1 MDHNQQSAIAK
12 LQNILKPYKSKPNR
26 HSNAK
31 ATNARLLWNA
41 PAFFGKIVL
50 QAKSNNF
57 LKTVDYFEKFV
68 ADYNKN
74 NSVKIHLNELF
85 QKHWLR
91 SVLGFV
97 HIPSAVRSVVF
108 DYEKYRDYKYEL
120 LFLRFLGQNHP
131 NKETTLQEYA
141 NALSDFQE
149 KHNVIINEDWLTE
162 TKRITN
168 TDGIIKIAPVDYYF
182 VLLDNWEV
190 FAFLYTLRESDDEN
204 ASRYLTIEKY
214 IFDSIYNAHKANFK
228 STPSIEELI
237 KDKTILETGNE
248 YYINIYDSK
257 IPYLS
262 DYESEIAAYVWQ
274 ELLLDNS
281 IATDSDRLK
290 RLLKITFY
298 REGWPKLEN
307 LITFQAKESFLKTA
321 IELVLAEPDLEGVD
335 EEITKCFLDYRL
347 SSNLVFQNGSYL
359 DLEPLIKATDYY
371 EFHQQL
377 RLRSKEQ
384 NSNLF
389 YVQESRSL
397 IGYLIYEIVQL
408 DSAYSKIVENSIV
421 VYQHFAYTKK
431 LLSVS
436 LDKPYLLWEVCHC
449 LIQNKPEAIP
459 YLLTSSKFASLGF
472 HLMNKVKI
480 ESSISTIDD
489 SVRLELLKQSQQL
502 VLNSISRS
510 SEKST
515 IEVAKIV
522 MQLYF
527 EINQY
532 KFHSHSNVR
541 SLEEYHRIIDAQ
553 KLKENTLLSVIEEFP
568 VSGYFVNYTN
578 PPFLLPTII
587 KDFIELIDSSKPV
600 EIRVNG
606 SIDFHIL
613 KLDAF
618 SWLAKCITHKR
629 YGNEMDVDVIQAEL
643 SVKFKDYY
651 LEKIEQDK
659 VFARDFP
666 NKNRVEK
673 LPYWSEK
680 NESLKKIDW
689 VYPMYVMFKTGDLE
703 QFLNPRFKFV
713 KADDEYHEANTFNAK
728 KLRSHLFIL
737 LITLNRIVSGKAD
750 YFFIYQD
757 VKAIKTLIEQRIIA
771 IIKVHTKK
779 GSPSK
784 IDILSS
790 SFERNNF
797 GREDEELVPQ
807 IAQAIN
813 WFDNRTDVINALTKT
828 SDLLRILIILDW
840 ITSEGIKKNLIEKIQ
855 VAQLT
860 EYLKNQTWL
869 PEIEL
874 TLSKL
879 SQYEQLIEQTE
890 LALNYW
896 ETNIIPKRNKSK
908 YHKAS
913 YLVKLMTA
921 YNEKDEAKLENTK
934 EPMEDFIEVTGFK
947 SNHYKSFFKALIRF
961 DTNPESAY
969 QIFNSLYH
977 QFKESASVC
986 INRFASKINWA
997 TKTNSD
1003 ALFNEALEEWLIV
1016 ENHLNPTLI
1025 ASVQD
1030 SVWINKLTVYFNL
1043 KDIESFEKLY
1053 VELPLPYQMMKDAI
1067 AMRMEFYLDSNKRQE
1082 AVYLIEQATNY
1093 HQFADGTNPEFI
1105 IKLKEKLDDGS
1116 NIKVLQANYNEI
1128 YSKQP
1133 KTLIQIFPEKLNGQ
1147 IEIGKFIA
1155 KEVALANSK
1164 MLDQINSIRDVHYED
1179 KYNDIVQLVLE
1190 ARFSQW
1196 EWQVRDQSRGGF
1208 SGSKASVNP
1217 GERDLIICNSNGEGL
1232 IVCEAFIWKGLSTTE
1247 SHINKNFN
1255 YTHKRKDFIV
1265 LIYDKRLY
1273 NNFDKNWNNYKNKI
1287 LPKISYTS
1295 GFELKKS
1302 KWKELTKSF
1311 GYKASGIKS
1320 GISYHGKDTK
1330 IYHIMVNLNYKA

>member
-1 MDHNQQSAIAK
+1 MDHYQQSAIAK
-12 LQNILKPYKSKPNR
+12 LQNILKPYKPNHIR
-26 HSNAK
+26 HKNEKAKNAK
-31 ATNARLLWNA
+31 LLWNA

-50 QAKSNNF
+50 QSKSNNF
-57 LKTVDYFEKFV
+57 LETVEYFEKFV

-74 NSVKIHLNELF
+74 NSVKIQLNELF

-97 HIPSAVRSVVF
+97 HIPPAVRSVVF
-108 DYEKYRDYKYEL
+108 DYEKFRGYKYEL
-120 LFLRFLGQNHP
+120 LLLRQLGEKHSNA
-131 NKETTLQEYA
+131 KTTLPEYEK
-141 NALSDFQE
+141 ALSDFQE
-149 KHNVIINEDWLTE
+149 HHNIIINEDWLE
-162 TKRITN
+162 ENKRITN
-168 TDGIIKIAPVDYYF
+168 TGGIIKIAPVDYYF
-182 VLLDNWEV
+182 MLLDNWEV
-190 FAFLYTLRESDDEN
+190 FAFLYNFRESNDEKTN
-204 ASRYLTIEKY
+204 RYLTIDKT
-214 IFDSIYNAHKANFK
+214 IFENIYGAHKANFK
-228 STPSIEELI
+228 NTPSVEELVD
-237 KDKTILETGNE
+237 DKTILQANNE
-248 YYINIYDSK
+248 YRINIYDSSVS
-257 IPYLS
+257 YLI

-274 ELLLDNS
+274 ELLLDNT

-290 RLLKITFY
+290 RLLKIRFY
-298 REGWPKLEN
+298 RERWPKLEN

-321 IELVLAEPDLEGVD
+321 IELVLTEPDLEGVD
-335 EEITKCFLDYRL
+335 EEITKCFLDFEL
-347 SSNLVFQNGSYL
+347 GSNLGFQNESYL
-359 DLEPLIKATDYY
+359 ELEPLTKATDYY
-371 EFHQQL
+371 DFHQQM
-377 RLRSKEQ
+377 RLRSKES
-384 NSNLF
+384 NGNLF

-408 DSAYSKIVENSIV
+408 DTAYSKIVENDKIV
-421 VYQHFAYTKK
+421 FQHFAYIKK
-431 LLSVS
+431 LLSAS
-436 LDKPYLLWEVCHC
+436 LDKPFLFWEVCHF

-459 YLLTSSKFASLGF
+459 YLLTSSNFASLGF

-480 ESSISTIDD
+480 ESSINTIDNM
-489 SVRLELLKQSQQL
+489 VRLELLKQSQQL
-502 VLNSISRS
+502 VLNSICRS
-510 SEKST
+510 SEKSCS
-515 IEVAKIV
+515 EVAKIV

-587 KDFIELIDSSKPV
+587 KDLIELIDNSKPI
-600 EIRVNG
+600 EIRGNG
-606 SIDFHIL
+606 AIDFDVL

-629 YGNEMDVDVIQAEL
+629 YGKEMDVGVVQAEL

-666 NKNRVEK
+666 NKNRVER
-673 LPYWSEK
+673 LPYWVEK

-689 VYPMYVMFKTGDLE
+689 VYPMYVMFKSGDLE

-737 LITLNRIVSGKAD
+737 LITLNRIVTGKAD

-771 IIKVHTKK
+771 ILKVHTKK

-784 IDILSS
+784 TDILSS
-790 SFERNNF
+790 SFERNTF
-797 GREDEELVPQ
+797 GSEEEELVPQ

-813 WFDNRTDVINALTKT
+813 WFDNKTDVINALTNT

-840 ITSEGIKKNLIEKIQ
+840 ITSEGIKKSLIEKIQ

-860 EYLKNQTWL
+860 KYLKNQTWL

-874 TLSKL
+874 TLTKL
-879 SQYEQLIEQTE
+879 SQYEQLIKQTE
-890 LALNYW
+890 LALNFW
-896 ETNIIPKRNKSK
+896 ETNIIPRRNKSK

-921 YNEKDEAKLENTK
+921 YNERDESKLEKIK
-934 EPMEDFIEVTGFK
+934 EPKEDFIEVRGFK

-961 DTNPESAY
+961 DSDPESAY
-969 QIFNSLYH
+969 EIFNSLYH
-977 QFKESASVC
+977 QFKESATVC
-986 INRFASKINWA
+986 INRFAAKINWA
-997 TKTNSD
+997 SKTNNE

-1016 ENHLNPTLI
+1016 EKYLNPTLI

-1043 KDIESFEKLY
+1043 KDLESFEKLY

-1067 AMRMEFYLDSNKRQE
+1067 AMRMKLYIDNNKRQE

-1155 KEVALANSK
+1155 KEVALASNK
-1164 MLDQINSIRDVHYED
+1164 MLDKILSINEITKED
-1179 KYNDIVQLVLE
+1179 KYNDIIQLVLE
-1190 ARFSQW
+1190 PRFAIFG
-1196 EWQVRDQSRGGF
+1196 WQIKAQDRGGF
-1208 SGSKASVNP
+1208 SESGYNE
-1217 GERDLIICNSNGEGL
+1217 GERDLVLQDSNTEPFL
-1232 IVCEAFIWKGLSTTE
+1232 VCEAFIYRDIPRVK
-1247 SHINKNFN
+1247 SHLRKVFN
-1255 YTHKRKDFIV
+1255 YYHKKEDFVI
-1265 LIYDKRLY
+1265 LIYDTKTIGRFEKKWTKYLTETLNKVIYPEDFGIDVSKTEDLTSDY
-1273 NNFDKNWNNYKNKI
+1273 NYV
-1287 LPKISYTS
+1287 
-1295 GFELKKS
+1295 
-1302 KWKELTKSF
+1302 
-1311 GYKASGIKS
+1311 ASGIKV
-1320 GISYHGKDTK
+1320 GATFHGRETT
-1330 IYHIMVNLNYKA
+1330 IYHIMVNLNYKV